1 LHDGQNS
8 INNAKI
14 IGYILMLYLLKV
26 KHYFLIKIDRDL
38 EVTAE
43 IPETIPPIRAVTKI
57 NKLGSS
63 FFNTNIEIRCA
74 SI

>member
-1 LHDGQNS
+1 
-8 INNAKI
+8 
-14 IGYILMLYLLKV
+14 MLYLLKV
-26 KHYFLIKIDRDL
+26 KHYFLINIDRDL

>member
-1 LHDGQNS
+1 MHDGQNS

-14 IGYILMLYLLKV
+14 IGYILIVFLQIV
-26 KHYFLIKIDRDL
+26 KHYFLINIDSDL